1 MSAPAGAATAEQ
13 RDEFRRY
20 LERKRV
26 THLLTETLTDL
37 FEMED
42 RPEDPLAYLHK
53 KLGDKIAGAARPPA
67 PPAAAASA
75 QPAQPA
81 PPASAQPAPSPQL
94 EADAPPAP

>member
-53 KLGDKIAGAARPPA
+53 KLGDKIAGAARPPPPPASSSSA
-67 PPAAAASA
+67 PP
-75 QPAQPA
+75 PA
-81 PPASAQPAPSPQL
+81 PPASAPQL
-94 EADAPPAP
+94 ETDAPPAP